1 MEIQVSNEIVPQ
13 EWEERAFEK
22 AEFGVLR
29 VYVNRRT
36 GEVRF
41 NLDDVARC
49 LGISV
54 DEANEAAGNE
64 NVFTMPAHALTEDDF
79 ARFCAELEE

>member
-1 MEIQVSNEIVPQ
+1 MSNEIVPQ

-41 NLDDVARC
+41 NLDDVTRC

>member
-1 MEIQVSNEIVPQ
+1 MSEEIVPQ

-36 GEVRF
+36 GEVMF

-49 LGISV
+49 LGMSV
-54 DEANEAAGNE
+54 DEAKESAGNE
-64 NVFTMPAHALTEDDF
+64 NVSTMPAPTLTEDDF

>member
-1 MEIQVSNEIVPQ
+1 MPEEIVPR

-41 NLDDVARC
+41 NADDVARC
-49 LGISV
+49 LGIDV
-54 DEANEAAGNE
+54 DEVIGSLDEDEVSTIPTN
-64 NVFTMPAHALTEDDF
+64 ALTEEDF
-79 ARFCAELEE
+79 IRFCKELEA

>member
-1 MEIQVSNEIVPQ
+1 MSEQIVPQ

-49 LGISV
+49 LGMSV
-54 DEANEAAGNE
+54 DEAKEAAGRE
-64 NVFTMPAHALTEDDF
+64 NVSTMPVPTLTEDDF
-79 ARFCAELEE
+79 ARFCAELEA

>member
-1 MEIQVSNEIVPQ
+1 MSEEIVPQ

-29 VYVNRRT
+29 VYVNKRT
-36 GEVRF
+36 GEVRL

-49 LGISV
+49 LGMS
-54 DEANEAAGNE
+54 ANEVKEAAGNE
-64 NVFTMPAHALTEDDF
+64 NVSTMPATALTEDDF
-79 ARFCAELEE
+79 ARFCAELEA